1 MFDTSFL
8 SPVVVQCS
16 GAPCCQVSPVLG
28 PRQLRSAQRI
38 YDMQHYNYQTWR
50 DEESVSTAAGIIGTS
65 AM

>member
-1 MFDTSFL
+1 MFDTSFP

-16 GAPCCQVSPVLG
+16 GVPCCQVSPVLE
-28 PRQLRSAQRI
+28 LRSAQRI